1 LLIFGL
7 IQSNLF
13 GKYKLVFWITC
24 GYGLISALLAKLTV
38 IYSVPPLEENI
49 LSYLISK
56 LKDGFNDGNV
66 LSMLTQL
73 KPMNAFYFFLLFLVG
88 MFLMKPKQAN
98 QITAQ

>member
-1 LLIFGL
+1 
-7 IQSNLF
+7 
-13 GKYKLVFWITC
+13 
-24 GYGLISALLAKLTV
+24 
-38 IYSVPPLEENI
+38 
-49 LSYLISK
+49 LISK